1 MIEVAGVSVT
11 AGIVSIIVIVSLV
24 LAVINCCKKGKKTA
38 KTYSEYQFY
47 SLSPIT
53 PSRNITLTPFVS
65 MCRFAFSIAMTFVTN
80 ATGTV
85 LLFLNQHNFIL
96 ISSIRELDCCKLHT
110 SSGSPFMY
118 VKCDVLK
125 T

>member
-24 LAVINCCKKGKKTA
+24 LAVINCCKKGKKTV

-53 PSRNITLTPFVS
+53 PSRNIIA
-65 MCRFAFSIAMTFVTN
+65 AFSIAMTFVTK

-85 LLFLNQHNFIL
+85 LLFLNQHNFIEV
-96 ISSIRELDCCKLHT
+96 SSIRELDCCKLHT
-110 SSGSPFMY
+110 SRHTSSPFMY
-118 VKCDVLK
+118 VKRDVLQ